1 MSEQKQRHWQQKLSE
16 SRRDLL
22 AFLESLPADAW
33 TTPVFSEGEPW
44 TIKTV
49 VSHLIDSERG
59 MSIQVHKIRK
69 GEETVP
75 PDFDI
80 TRWNSGVQK
89 RIGDLAPAELLAA
102 LVTIRAK
109 TVDVMNSLQPAEW
122 ALTGR
127 HPARGIITVEQ
138 YYETIHA
145 HELAHLADLQKAF
158 SAA

>member
-1 MSEQKQRHWQQKLSE
+1 MSEQKRTHWQQKLSE

-22 AFLESLPADAW
+22 AFLEALPADAW

-44 TIKTV
+44 TITTV

-59 MSIQVHKIRK
+59 LSIQVHKIRK

-80 TRWNSGVQK
+80 NRWNSGVQK

-109 TVDVMNSLQPAEW
+109 TVDGMNSLQPAEW
-122 ALTGR
+122 TLTGR

-145 HELAHLADLQKAF
+145 HELAHLADLQKAYG
-158 SAA
+158 AP